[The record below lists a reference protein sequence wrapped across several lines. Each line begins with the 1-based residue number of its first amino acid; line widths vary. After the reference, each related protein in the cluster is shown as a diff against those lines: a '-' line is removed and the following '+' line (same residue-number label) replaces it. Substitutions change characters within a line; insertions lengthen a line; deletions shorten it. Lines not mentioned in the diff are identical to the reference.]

1 MNKIDTFSAHSL
13 KILEKNPDE
22 FKDKFIYN
30 LSLFKKDDRA
40 VLGQKFH
47 ALICYYINNFD
58 VDKMINSLDEK
69 EKIVWQNLEKIL
81 KDERKYFIHTE
92 YPFLIKEDLDGW
104 NYYLTGRF
112 DAIYKKD
119 DFYTIYDWKTLN
131 LPKNPSYDLQS
142 VVYMY
147 CASKIFNT
155 KNIKMR
161 YLSLEKLDIVEV
173 DYLND
178 EKYKERIEKI
188 IQKLFQED

>member
-1 MNKIDTFSAHSL
+1 MYNKND
-13 KILEKNPDE
+13 IL
-22 FKDKFIYN
+22 
-30 LSLFKKDDRA
+30 LRL
-40 VLGQKFH
+40 
-47 ALICYYINNFD
+47 NN
-58 VDKMINSLDEK
+58 E
-69 EKIVWQNLEKIL
+69 
-81 KDERKYFIHTE
+81 
-92 YPFLIKEDLDGW
+92 

-112 DAIYKKD
+112 DALYKKGD
-119 DFYTIYDWKTLN
+119 EYIIYDWKTLN

-188 IQKLFQED
+188 IQKLFQDD

>member
-1 MNKIDTFSAHSL
+1 MKKFDTFSAHSL
-13 KILEKNPDE
+13 KILEKNLDE

-30 LSLFKKDDRA
+30 LSLYKKDNRA

-47 ALICYYINNFD
+47 ALICYYINNFN

-81 KDERKYFIHTE
+81 KDERKYFIFTE

-119 DFYTIYDWKTLN
+119 VFYIIYDWKTLN

-142 VVYMY
+142 VVYLY

-161 YLSLEKLDIVEV
+161 YLSLEKLDIVEI

-188 IQKLFQED
+188 IQKLFQDD